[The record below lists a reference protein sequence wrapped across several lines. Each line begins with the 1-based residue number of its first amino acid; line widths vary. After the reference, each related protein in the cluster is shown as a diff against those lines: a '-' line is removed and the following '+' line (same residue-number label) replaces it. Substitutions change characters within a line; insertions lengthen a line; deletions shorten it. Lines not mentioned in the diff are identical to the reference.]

1 MTAQCL
7 PFRQIPHS
15 TRLFLDYLD
24 FTPSAQQFY
33 PRSPRLLEWA
43 KDESSRIQYPADRR
57 ERVAKILERQNQ
69 SFGASPKTLDNIAR
83 FREGSLAAVTGQQVG
98 LFGGPVF
105 SIYKALTAVKLAQEA
120 SQMGLNCVPVFWLA
134 TEDHDLDEVN
144 QVNLLRPDGQLD
156 RLSIP
161 TRGDKDLP
169 VGGVTFGKEISEVVA
184 RAEDLLGES
193 EAAQLLADCYHPGET
208 FGTAFAKLFARLFA
222 DLGVILLD
230 GSDPELDRIVAPLY
244 RQVIEQASDLNQ
256 KLFRRD
262 EQLQAAG
269 YHQQVR
275 ITPTSTPLLAMVDG
289 SRIPIHADVPGSFLI
304 GENEHSQQELAALAD
319 SSPQSL
325 SPNVLLR
332 PIVQDYLLPTLAYVG
347 GAAEVAYFA
356 QAGALYEAL
365 VGRVTP
371 IVPRF
376 SATLIEAKPQALLE
390 KYNLSLTDVFQGP
403 EPLRETIGAHLLGP
417 NLQTSFDQAAAGVE
431 RSMAAVKE
439 TLAQLDKTLVE
450 SAQNAESK
458 MLYQITSL
466 RARAARAETRQSEVA
481 ERHACLLSNN
491 LFPEKALQER
501 SFIGIYFLA
510 KHGRELLGQLLETI
524 QPDCLDHQLIILQ
537 STN

>member
-7 PFRQIPHS
+7 PFRRIPHS

-24 FTPSAQQFY
+24 RAPAVQPFY
-33 PRSPRLLEWA
+33 PRSAKFLSWA
-43 KDESSRIQYPADRR
+43 VDESARVNYPAARR
-57 ERVAKILERQNQ
+57 KQMAEILERQNK
-69 SFGASPKTLDNIAR
+69 SWGASAKTLENIAR
-83 FREGSLAAVTGQQVG
+83 FRDGALAVVTGQQVG

-120 SQMGLNCVPVFWLA
+120 GKFGLNCVPVFWLA

-144 QVNLLRPDGQLD
+144 EGGILSPDGRLD
-156 RLSIP
+156 RFSAL

-169 VGGVTFGKEISEVVA
+169 VGGVTFGKDISEVVA
-184 RAEDLLGES
+184 RAAGLLGES
-193 EAAQLLADCYHPGET
+193 EAAMLLAECYRPGET
-208 FGTAFAKLFARLFA
+208 FGSAFANLFARLFA

-230 GSDPELDRIVAPLY
+230 GSDPELDRIVAPVF

-275 ITPTSTPLLAMVDG
+275 TTPTSTPLLAMRDG
-289 SRIPIHADVPGSFLI
+289 SRIPLHTDATGSFSI
-304 GENEHSQQELAALAD
+304 GDAKHSKDAMLALTD
-319 SSPQSL
+319 SSPQTF

-332 PIVQDYLLPTLAYVG
+332 PVVQDYLLPTLAYVG

-356 QAGALYEAL
+356 QAAVLYEAIL
-365 VGRVTP
+365 GRVTP

-390 KYNLSLTDVFQGP
+390 KYKLSFADVFQGP
-403 EPLRETIGAHLLGP
+403 EPLRETIGARLLGP
-417 NLQTSFDQAAAGVE
+417 NLQSSFDQAEAGVAH
-431 RSMAAVKE
+431 SMAAVKE
-439 TLAQLDKTLVE
+439 ALAQLDKTLVE

-481 ERHACLLSNN
+481 ERHARLLSNN
-491 LFPEKALQER
+491 LYPEKALQER
-501 SFIGIYFLA
+501 GFTGVYFLA
-510 KHGRELLGQLLETI
+510 KHGRELLGQLLETM
-524 QPDCLDHQLIILQ
+524 QPDGLDHQLITL
-537 STN
+537 

>member
-7 PFRQIPHS
+7 PFRQVPHS

-24 FTPSAQQFY
+24 LTPSARQFY

-43 KDESSRIQYPADRR
+43 NDEGSRIQYPADRR
-57 ERVAKILERQNQ
+57 RQVAKILERQNQ
-69 SFGASPKTLDNIAR
+69 SFGVSPKTLENITR
-83 FREGSLAAVTGQQVG
+83 FRHGALAVVTGQQVG

-120 SQMGLNCVPVFWLA
+120 NNLGLNCVPVFWLA

-144 QVNLLRPDGQLD
+144 QVNLLAPDG
-156 RLSIP
+156 RLERFSIP
-161 TRGDKDLP
+161 THGDKDLP

-184 RAEDLLGES
+184 RAEGLLGES
-193 EAAQLLADCYHPGET
+193 EVAKLLAECYRPGET

-230 GSDPELDRIVAPLY
+230 GSDPELDQIVASLY
-244 RQVIEQASDLNQ
+244 RQVIEQAPDLNQ
-256 KLFRRD
+256 KLIQRD

-275 ITPTSTPLLAMVDG
+275 ITPTSTPLLAMRDG
-289 SRIPIHADVPGSFLI
+289 SRIPLHADAQGSFSI
-304 GENEHSQQELAALAD
+304 GDAKHSKQELTALVD
-319 SSPQSL
+319 SSPHTF

-332 PIVQDYLLPTLAYVG
+332 PVVQDYLLPTLAYVG
-347 GAAEVAYFA
+347 GSAEVAYFA
-356 QAGALYEAL
+356 QAAVLYEHFL
-365 VGRVTP
+365 GRVTP

-390 KYNLSLTDVFQGP
+390 KYKLSFTDVFHGP
-403 EPLRETIGAHLLGP
+403 ESLRETIGAHLLGP
-417 NLQTSFDQAAAGVE
+417 NLQSSFDQATSAVE
-431 RSMAAVKE
+431 KSMAAVKE

-450 SAQNAESK
+450 SAENAESK

-501 SFIGIYFLA
+501 GFAGVYFLA
-510 KHGRELLGQLLETI
+510 KHGRELLGQLLDTI
-524 QPDCLDHQLIILQ
+524 DPGCLDHQLITL
-537 STN
+537 

>member
-1 MTAQCL
+1 MTVTRL

-24 FTPSAQQFY
+24 RAPSVHPFY
-33 PRSPRLLEWA
+33 PRSAQFLSWA
-43 KDESSRIQYPADRR
+43 VDESARVNFPAERR
-57 ERVAKILERQNQ
+57 KRVANILERQNQ
-69 SFGASPKTLDNIAR
+69 SWGASSQTLDNIAR
-83 FREGSLAAVTGQQVG
+83 FRDGALAVVTGQQVG

-120 SQMGLNCVPVFWLA
+120 NKLGLNCVPVFWLA

-144 QVNLLRPDGQLD
+144 EVNLLATDGQLE
-156 RLSIP
+156 RFSVP
-161 TRGDKDLP
+161 THGDKDLP
-169 VGGVTFGKEISEVVA
+169 VGGVTFGKQISEVVA
-184 RAEDLLGES
+184 RAAALLGES
-193 EAAQLLADCYHPGET
+193 DAAKLLAECYSPGET

-230 GSDPELDRIVAPLY
+230 GSDPELDQIVSPLY
-244 RQVIEQASDLNQ
+244 RQVIEQVTDLNQ
-256 KLFRRD
+256 KFFRRD

-275 ITPTSTPLLAMVDG
+275 ITPTSTPLLAMRDG
-289 SRIPIHADVPGSFLI
+289 ARIPIHADTSGSFLI
-304 GENEHSQQELAALAD
+304 GEQKYSKEELAAWAD
-319 SSPQSL
+319 SSPQLL

-332 PIVQDYLLPTLAYVG
+332 PVVQDYLLPTLAYIG

-356 QAGALYEAL
+356 QAAALYESL
-365 VGRVTP
+365 SGRVTP

-390 KYNLSLTDVFQGP
+390 KYKLSFTDVFQGP
-403 EPLRETIGAHLLGP
+403 EPLRETIGAYLLGP
-417 NLQTSFDQAAAGVE
+417 DLQSSFDQAAAGVE

-439 TLAQLDKTLVE
+439 ALAQLDKTLVE

-458 MLYQITSL
+458 MLHQITSL

-481 ERHACLLSNN
+481 ERHARLLSNN
-491 LFPEKALQER
+491 LYPDKALQER
-501 SFIGIYFLA
+501 SFVGIYFLA
-510 KHGRELLGQLLETI
+510 KQGRELLGQLLDTI
-524 QPDCLDHQLIILQ
+524 QPDCLDHQLITL
-537 STN
+537 

>member
-24 FTPSAQQFY
+24 HTPSVQPLY
-33 PRSPRLLEWA
+33 PRSASFLSWA
-43 KDESSRIQYPADRR
+43 ADESASVNYPADRR
-57 ERVAKILERQNQ
+57 KRVAEILERQNK
-69 SFGASPKTLDNIAR
+69 SWGTSAKTQENIAR
-83 FREGSLAAVTGQQVG
+83 LRDGAFAVVTGQQTG
-98 LFGGPVF
+98 LFGGPMF
-105 SIYKALTAVKLAQEA
+105 SIYKALTTVKLAEEA
-120 SQMGLNCVPVFWLA
+120 GKLGLNCVPVFWLA

-144 QVNLLRPDGQLD
+144 QADILSPDGQLE
-156 RLSIP
+156 RFSTV

-169 VGGVTFGKEISEVVA
+169 VGSVTFGKELSEVVA
-184 RAEDLLGES
+184 RATALLGES
-193 EAAQLLADCYHPGET
+193 EAATLLAECYRPGET

-230 GSDPELDRIVAPLY
+230 GSDPELDQIVAPVF
-244 RQVIEQASDLNQ
+244 RQVIDQVPDLNQ
-256 KLFRRD
+256 RLRERD

-275 ITPTSTPLLAMVDG
+275 LSPTSTPLLAMRDG
-289 SRIPIHADVPGSFLI
+289 SRIPVHIDATGSFSI
-304 GENEHSQQELAALAD
+304 GDARHTKQDLAALAD
-319 SSPQSL
+319 SSPQTF

-332 PIVQDYLLPTLAYVG
+332 PVVQDYLLPTLAYVG

-356 QAGALYEAL
+356 QAAVLYEAIL
-365 VGRVTP
+365 GRVTP

-390 KYNLSLTDVFQGP
+390 KHKLSLTDIFDGP
-403 EPLRETIGAHLLGP
+403 ESLRETIGARLLGA
-417 NLQTSFDQAAAGVE
+417 NLQSSFDQAEAGVAH
-431 RSMAAVKE
+431 SMAAVKE
-439 TLAQLDKTLVE
+439 ALAQLDKTLVE

-481 ERHACLLSNN
+481 ERHARLLSNN
-491 LFPEKALQER
+491 LYPEKALQER
-501 SFIGIYFLA
+501 GFAGVYFLA
-510 KHGRELLGQLLETI
+510 KHGRELLSQLLDTI
-524 QPDCLDHQLIILQ
+524 DPDCLDHQLITL
-537 STN
+537 

>member
-1 MTAQCL
+1 MNAHCL

-15 TRLFLDYLD
+15 THLFLDYLD

-33 PRSPRLLEWA
+33 PRPPRFLEWA
-43 KDESSRIQYPADRR
+43 REESSRVQYPADRR

-69 SFGASPKTLDNIAR
+69 GFGASPATLDNIAR
-83 FREGSLAAVTGQQVG
+83 FRDGAFALVTGQQVG

-105 SIYKALTAVKLAQEA
+105 SIYKALTAVKLAQET
-120 SQMGLNCVPVFWLA
+120 SKLGLNCVPVFWLA

-144 QVNLLRPDGQLD
+144 HVDILSPDGQLE

-161 TRGDKDLP
+161 THGDKDLP

-184 RAEDLLGES
+184 RAEGLLGES
-193 EAAQLLADCYHPGET
+193 DAATLLAECYCPGET

-230 GSDPELDRIVAPLY
+230 GSDPELDQIVAPLY
-244 RQVIEQASDLNQ
+244 RQVIEQASELHQ
-256 KLFRRD
+256 KLMKRN
-262 EQLQAAG
+262 EQLQSAS

-275 ITPTSTPLLAMVDG
+275 VTPTSTPLLAMRDG
-289 SRIPIHADVPGSFLI
+289 ARIPIHADGNSSLI
-304 GENEHSQQELAALAD
+304 GEEKYSPTELVALAD
-319 SSPQSL
+319 SSPQFF

-332 PIVQDYLLPTLAYVG
+332 PVVQDYLLPTLTYVG

-356 QAGALYEAL
+356 QAGALYEAFL
-365 VGRVTP
+365 GRVTP

-390 KYNLSLTDVFQGP
+390 KYKLSLTDVFHGP

-439 TLAQLDKTLVE
+439 ALAQLDKTLVE

-458 MLYQITSL
+458 MLHQITSL
-466 RARAARAETRQSEVA
+466 RARAARAETRQNEVA
-481 ERHACLLSNN
+481 ERHARLLSNN
-491 LFPEKALQER
+491 LYPEKALQER
-501 SFIGIYFLA
+501 SFTGVYFLA
-510 KHGRELLGQLLETI
+510 KHGRELLGQLLNSI
-524 QPDCLDHQLIILQ
+524 QPDCLDHQLITL
-537 STN
+537 

>member
-1 MTAQCL
+1 MNAHCL

-24 FTPSAQQFY
+24 FTPSTRQFY
-33 PRSPRLLEWA
+33 PRPPRLLEWA

-69 SFGASPKTLDNIAR
+69 SFGASPKALENIAR
-83 FREGSLAAVTGQQVG
+83 FREGALAVVTGQQVG

-120 SQMGLNCVPVFWLA
+120 SQLGLNCVPVFWLA

-144 QVNLLRPDGQLD
+144 DIGILSPDGHLE
-156 RLSIP
+156 RFSIP
-161 TRGDKDLP
+161 THGDKDLP

-184 RAEDLLGES
+184 RAEGLLGES
-193 EAAQLLADCYHPGET
+193 EAAKLLAECYRPGET

-222 DLGVILLD
+222 DLGVVLLD
-230 GSDPELDRIVAPLY
+230 GSDPELDQIVALLY
-244 RQVIEQASDLNQ
+244 RQVIEHSSDLNQ
-256 KLFRRD
+256 KLIQRD

-275 ITPTSTPLLAMVDG
+275 ITATSTPLLAMRDG
-289 SRIPIHADVPGSFLI
+289 SRIPVHADTTGSFSI
-304 GENEHSQQELAALAD
+304 GDAKHSRQELAALAD
-319 SSPQSL
+319 SSPQTF

-332 PIVQDYLLPTLAYVG
+332 PVVQDYLLPTLAYVG
-347 GAAEVAYFA
+347 GAAEIAYFA
-356 QAGALYEAL
+356 QAAVLYEHL
-365 VGRVTP
+365 LRRVTP

-390 KYNLSLTDVFQGP
+390 KYRLSFTDVFLGP

-417 NLQTSFDQAAAGVE
+417 NLQSSFERAAAEVE
-431 RSMAAVKE
+431 RSMAAVRE
-439 TLAQLDKTLVE
+439 ALAQLDKTLVE

-458 MLYQITSL
+458 MLHQVTSL

-481 ERHACLLSNN
+481 ERHARLLSNN

-501 SFIGIYFLA
+501 NFVGVYFLA

-524 QPDCLDHQLIILQ
+524 QPDCLDHQLITL
-537 STN
+537 